1 VSTTPISLADVAR
14 VAGVSVAA
22 ASRALN
28 DRPGVRPE
36 IRERVR
42 AVAHEMRYRP
52 HGAARELAL
61 GESSVIGLLLP
72 DLDRTI
78 PPFWAWVHRH
88 LCAEAA
94 VRDIGVMVYFLD
106 DVAEHL
112 GDALIAKA
120 WRGAVVAPDAAN
132 YRFVR
137 ELADA
142 GFPLVLIG
150 SARPGFD
157 VPSVDVENRHS
168 SEAAVRHLVD
178 VGCERIGVIAGPA
191 DRVETRLRVEGYR
204 DAMAAAGRPFDPSL
218 VIHADY
224 TVLGSADAAR
234 HLIDHAVDGI
244 FATSD
249 PAAIAT
255 VWVASRMGVDVP
267 GELAI
272 VGFDGLQSE
281 VGEVADL
288 TAVVQPVEALTR
300 EALRMLTQPRAGD
313 VAERVVVEPTL
324 VVRGTTRRSG
334 VGSGLPTDGG

>member
-1 VSTTPISLADVAR
+1 MNASQSSLADVAR
-14 VAGVSVAA
+14 IAGVSVAA

-28 DRPGVRPE
+28 NRPGVRPE
-36 IRERVR
+36 IRERVH
-42 AVAHEMRYRP
+42 AVAHELRYRP

-72 DLDRTI
+72 DLDRTM

-94 VRDIGVMVYFLD
+94 GRDIGVMVYFLD

-132 YRFVR
+132 YRFVH

-150 SARPGFD
+150 STQPGFD
-157 VPSVDVENRHS
+157 VPSVDVENRRS
-168 SEAAVRHLVD
+168 SAAAVRHLIEI
-178 VGCERIGVIAGPA
+178 GCERIGVIAGPA
-191 DRVETRLRVEGYR
+191 DRVESSLRVEGYR
-204 DAMAAAGRPFDPSL
+204 DALDAAGRPYDPSL

-234 HLIDHAVDGI
+234 HLIDHAADGI

-249 PAAIAT
+249 ASAIAS
-255 VWVASRMGVDVP
+255 VWTAQRMAVAVP
-267 GELAI
+267 DDLAI

-281 VGEVADL
+281 VGDVADL

-300 EALRMLTQPRAGD
+300 EALRMLTEPSRDGAP
-313 VAERVVVEPTL
+313 ERVVVDPTL
-324 VVRGTTRRSG
+324 VVRGTSSRRSR
-334 VGSGLPTDGG
+334 LPTDVG

>member
-1 VSTTPISLADVAR
+1 MTSSQASLADVAR
-14 VAGVSVAA
+14 IAGVSVAA

-28 DRPGVRPE
+28 NRPGVRPE
-36 IRERVR
+36 IRERVL

-94 VRDIGVMVYFLD
+94 NREIGVMVYFLD

-112 GDALIAKA
+112 GDALISKA
-120 WRGAVVAPDAAN
+120 WRGAVVAPDAAR
-132 YRFVR
+132 YRFVH
-137 ELADA
+137 ELADG
-142 GFPLVLIG
+142 GFPMVLIG
-150 SARPGFD
+150 SAQPGLD
-157 VPSVDVENRHS
+157 VPSVDVENRRS

-178 VGCERIGVIAGPA
+178 QGCERIGVIAGPE
-191 DRVETRLRVEGYR
+191 DRVETRLRVDGYR
-204 DAMAAAGRPFDPSL
+204 DALAATGRPFDPSL

-234 HLIDHAVDGI
+234 HLIDHAADAI

-249 PAAIAT
+249 PAAIAA
-255 VWVASRMGVDVP
+255 VWTAQRMGVEVP
-267 GELAI
+267 EELAI

-281 VGEVADL
+281 VGDVLDL
-288 TAVVQPVEALTR
+288 SAVVQPVAALTA
-300 EALRMLTQPRAGD
+300 EALRMLVEPRREGAP
-313 VAERVVVEPTL
+313 ERVVVEPRL
-324 VVRGTTRRSG
+324 VVRGTSNRQPRLPIG
-334 VGSGLPTDGG
+334 VG